1 MGYLSITIIVIIITL
16 HFPLSIRSSTVLVY
30 RHQTFSVWIEPFCFD
45 LKMRVN
51 SSIPSSGRKYFCSFD
66 LHLPTLQNFS
76 IFFLPSVT
84 ELIIFNRHLFNLVS
98 ARLFQSSSRTLM
110 TLQKVMLAIQL
121 PPGHQTLTL
130 CPHSLYQLKGCQL
143 ILQTYCYS
151 IQSIFL
157 AFDAGPRNFVS
168 LQFRH

>member
-1 MGYLSITIIVIIITL
+1 MGYLSITIIIITTL

-30 RHQTFSVWIEPFCFD
+30 PHQTSSVQIEPYYSE
-45 LKMRVN
+45 LNLRVN
-51 SSIPSSGRKYFCSFD
+51 SSMLSSGRKYSCSFD
-66 LHLPTLQNFS
+66 FQLLPTLQNSS

-143 ILQTYCYS
+143 ILQTYCYL

-157 AFDAGPRNFVS
+157 AFDADPKSFVS

>member
-1 MGYLSITIIVIIITL
+1 MGYLSITIIIITL

-30 RHQTFSVWIEPFCFD
+30 RHQTFSVQIEPFCFD
-45 LKMRVN
+45 LNLRVN
-51 SSIPSSGRKYFCSFD
+51 SSSLSSGRKFFCSFD
-66 LHLPTLQNFS
+66 LNLPTLQNSS
-76 IFFLPSVT
+76 IFSLPSVT

-121 PPGHQTLTL
+121 PPGHQTLIL
-130 CPHSLYQLKGCQL
+130 CLHSLYQLKGCQL
-143 ILQTYCYS
+143 IVQTYYYL

-157 AFDAGPRNFVS
+157 AFDADPKNFVS